1 MKKAFIIGHNE
12 KNQGAY
18 SEILK
23 VTEWGLYKSLTSELL
38 QMGDVYTHDSLIES
52 YTKRMK
58 DTASKI
64 NTQDYD
70 LVVALHFNMF
80 NGKASGCEVLFISEK
95 GRVFGSNFCHY
106 YTESTG
112 TKNRGAKKVERG
124 GRGFE
129 EIFNPKAPAIL
140 VEPFFGDSETDCKLF
155 NKNKL
160 LESLSCL

>member
-12 KNQGAY
+12 KDQGAY

-38 QMGDVYTHDSLIES
+38 QMGDVYTHDPLIES

-80 NGKASGCEVLFISEK
+80 NGKASGCEALFISEK

-112 TKNRGAKKVERG
+112 TKNRGAKKVEKG

-129 EIFNPKAPAIL
+129 EIFNPKAPSIL
-140 VEPFFGDSETDCKLF
+140 IEPFFGDSESDCKLF

>member
-12 KNQGAY
+12 KSQGAY

-23 VTEWGLYKSLTSELL
+23 VTEWGLYKSLTPELSEL
-38 QMGDVYTHDSLIES
+38 GDVYIHDASIGG
-52 YTKRMK
+52 YTARMK

-80 NGKASGCEVLFISEK
+80 NGKASGCEALFISEK

-112 TKNRGAKKVERG
+112 AKNRGAKKVEKG

-140 VEPFFGDSETDCKLF
+140 IEPFFGDSESDCKLF
-155 NKNKL
+155 NKEKL
-160 LESLSCL
+160 IESLNCL

>member
-12 KNQGAY
+12 KDQGAY

-38 QMGDVYTHDSLIES
+38 QMGDVYTHDPLIES

-80 NGKASGCEVLFISEK
+80 NEKASGCEALFISEK

-112 TKNRGAKKVERG
+112 TKNRGVKKVEKG

-140 VEPFFGDSETDCKLF
+140 IEPFFGDSESDCKLF

>member
-12 KNQGAY
+12 KAQGAY

-23 VTEWGLYKSLTSELL
+23 VTEWGLYKSLTPELSEL
-38 QMGDVYTHDSLIES
+38 GDVYIHDASIGG
-52 YTKRMK
+52 YTARMK

-64 NTQDYD
+64 NSQDYD

-80 NGKASGCEVLFISEK
+80 NGKALGCEALFISEK

-140 VEPFFGDSETDCKLF
+140 VEPFFGDSESDCKLF
-155 NKNKL
+155 NKEKL
-160 LESLSCL
+160 IESLNCL